1 MRKYDSILFDL
12 DGTLTDSGPGIT
24 RSAHNALVKMGI
36 DAPEPKDLGFFVG
49 PPLAQTFAQFGMS
62 PEEVDKAIAIFRQR
76 YTTIGK
82 FENIPYDGIRELLQ
96 KLKSDGYRLFVA
108 TSKPEPVAVEIMEH
122 FDLAEYFEV
131 ICGASL
137 DHSRETKEAVIEYLL
152 TQDSIGKAVMI
163 GDTHFDVLGAK
174 EHGIPCIGVTWGF
187 GNKTSMIEAGAIG
200 IASTMD
206 ELYDMIQA

>member
-24 RSAHNALVKMGI
+24 KSAYNALVRMGI
-36 DAPEPKDLGFFVG
+36 DAPQPKDLGFFVG
-49 PPLAQTFAQFGMS
+49 PPLSQTFAQFGMS
-62 PEEVDKAIAIFRQR
+62 PEEVDEAISIFRAR
-76 YTTIGK
+76 YTTVGK
-82 FENIPYDGIRELLQ
+82 FENIPYDGIRGLLE
-96 KLKSDGYRLFVA
+96 KLKRDGYRLFVA
-108 TSKPEPVAVEIMEH
+108 TSKPETVAVEIMAH
-122 FDLAEYFEV
+122 FDLAGYFDA

-137 DHSRETKEAVIEYLL
+137 DHSRETKEAVIEYLKA
-152 TQDSIGKAVMI
+152 QDCIGNAVMI

-174 EHGIPCIGVTWGF
+174 QHGIPCIGVTWGF

-206 ELYDMIQA
+206 ELYDLIQA